1 MEWIILFVILMI
13 ASAVIQNRLRSKF
26 REYSEIPVEAGLTG
40 REIAEKMLRDNHIHD
55 VEVMSVQ
62 GQLTDHY
69 NPRNKTVNLS
79 PDVFNGRSVAA
90 AAVAAHECGHAVQHA
105 TSYSWLTMR
114 SMLVPL
120 VSASSKLMNVLI
132 IMMIFG
138 VATSFLP
145 LNMGIWIL
153 VAAQAV
159 ITLFALVTL
168 PVEYDASSR
177 ALVWLRESRITSFQT
192 QEKAEDALKW
202 AARTYLV
209 SALAAVATM
218 MYYLSLVMGRD

>member
-26 REYSEIPVEAGLTG
+26 REYSEVPVEAGLTG

-120 VSASSKLMNVLI
+120 VSVSSKLMNVLI

>member
-1 MEWIILFVILMI
+1 MEWIILFVGLMI
-13 ASAVIQNRLRSKF
+13 ASVVIQNRLRSKF
-26 REYSEIPVEAGLTG
+26 KEYSQLPVEAGLTG
-40 REIAEKMLRDNHIHD
+40 REVAEKMLRDHHIHD
-55 VEVMSVQ
+55 VKVVSVQ

-69 NPRNKTVNLS
+69 NPSKKTVNLS

-90 AAVAAHECGHAVQHA
+90 AAVAAHECGHAVQHH
-105 TSYSWLTMR
+105 TSYAWLTMR
-114 SMLVPL
+114 STLVPL
-120 VSASSKLMNVLI
+120 VNASSKLMNVLI
-132 IMMIFG
+132 IMIFLG
-138 VATSFLP
+138 IAASLLP
-145 LNMGIWIL
+145 YTLAIWIL

-177 ALVWLRESRITSFQT
+177 ALVWLREAGITSFQT

-218 MYYLSLVMGRD
+218 MYYITLAMGRD